1 MPQKFLM
8 ANQTL
13 FKDLDVFEFDYTPD
27 TIHYRDIQLRQLAEA
42 ARPALQGGCPIN
54 TVIRGPP
61 GTGKTTS
68 VRQIFAEI
76 EATTRHVIPVLINCQ
91 NVQTEFSVFVAIFE
105 KIFGYQPP
113 LSGIP
118 TRRLTDPISEALVER
133 NAVLI
138 VCLDDANYMA
148 RNHMLDKVLRPLLRM
163 HEKYPGV
170 RTGVFTTISTLDFH
184 LSATLDP
191 AVMSIYQPEA
201 ILFPPYGEEEVRGI
215 LHDRVRAGL
224 YHGVISPEMLDL
236 ITSLT
241 MEAGDLRVGI
251 NLLKRSVFSAEGFA
265 RTEVTEE
272 DVLISFQKARLAHIT
287 DLVQS
292 LKTDDRRLLSHL
304 AMMKQQDAAGVIS
317 SGSLFES
324 FGKTTPISYTA
335 FYNRLNKLSDL
346 RLIDLIRRSARG
358 NTREVVLRCDPAKMI
373 EMCRT

>member
-1 MPQKFLM
+1 M

-13 FKDLDVFEFDYTPD
+13 FKDIDVFEFDYTPD
-27 TIHYRDIQLRQLAEA
+27 TIHYRDIPLRQLAEA
-42 ARPALQGGCPIN
+42 ARPALHGGRPIN

-61 GTGKTTS
+61 GTGKTTCI
-68 VRQIFAEI
+68 RHIFAEI

-91 NVQTEFSVFVAIFE
+91 NVRTEFSVFVTIFE

-118 TRRLTDPISEALVER
+118 TQRLTDPISEALVER

-163 HEKYPGV
+163 HETYPGV
-170 RTGVFTTISTLDFH
+170 RTGVITTISTLDFP
-184 LSATLDP
+184 LSTILDP
-191 AVMSIYQPEA
+191 AVMSVYQPEE
-201 ILFPPYGEEEVRGI
+201 ILFPTYGEEEVASI

-224 YHGVISPEMLDL
+224 YQGVVSPEVLDL

-251 NLLKRSVFSAEGFA
+251 NLLKRSVIHAEGSA
-265 RTEVTEE
+265 RTVVLKE
-272 DVLISFQKARLAHIT
+272 DVLNSFQNARAACLP
-287 DLVQS
+287 DLVRN
-292 LKTDDRRLLSHL
+292 LKHDDRQLLSHI
-304 AMMKQQDAAGVIS
+304 AVMKQEDTAGVIS

-324 FGKTTPISYTA
+324 FANTTGISYTA
-335 FYNRLNKLSDL
+335 FYNRRSKLADL
-346 RLIDLIRRSARG
+346 RLIDLIRRPARG
-358 NTREVVLRCDPAKMI
+358 NTREVVLRYDPAKMI
-373 EMCRT
+373 ELCRT